1 MINHL
6 FQQCFRLF
14 IAFLLS
20 MQLSVAHAEEF
31 LPPEQAFVFKAQMQ
45 DNQNVQVTFSIAP
58 NYYMYRDEFAFS
70 VVSPDG
76 SVVQNGAVKL
86 PIAQNK
92 FDENFGKEMAIYHR
106 KVIVNVPIKKI
117 ADSDGLFKLVV
128 TSRGCADQGLC
139 YPPRKTQ
146 AVLTATGAAAALSKD
161 TSQSSAV
168 AAQADV
174 KAPKEGDGKNVGI
187 ENGSSAT
194 PQNGSEPV
202 VVDSQ
207 PKFSETS
214 ANASIPNF
222 ETAQATAASFDNSA
236 YARDIFSQHNFAVAL
251 AVIFGLGLLLSFTPC
266 MLPMLPILSTIL
278 AGQRDISRGRGF
290 FLAWAYV
297 TGMAL
302 VYALIGVIAAKTGAG
317 LHQYL
322 QSPWVL
328 GAFALIL
335 AVLALSLFDVF
346 QLQMPA
352 SWQTWLTE
360 KSQGKSGYVGAVLF
374 GAASALIA
382 SPCVTAPLVGIITYI
397 SQSGNA
403 LMGGVALFVL
413 AYGMGMPLLLL
424 GAGLGKF
431 LPKSGAWMVRIKQ
444 IVGVLMLIAA
454 LWIAEPI
461 WGKYWQKAWSDPQAA
476 LMFKPAQNSAEL
488 DVLIAQSDRPVMLDL
503 YADWCRSCIEME
515 RKTFSDSRV
524 REAMADMTLV
534 RVDMTNYT
542 EAHAA
547 LLQRFGLYG
556 PPAVI
561 ILEPLTGRERL
572 RIIGFEPPEVFEP
585 RLSSAIQSQQ

>member
-1 MINHL
+1 
-6 FQQCFRLF
+6 
-14 IAFLLS
+14 
-20 MQLSVAHAEEF
+20 MQLSVAYAEEF
-31 LPPEQAFVFKAQMQ
+31 LPPEQAFVFKAKMQ
-45 DNQNVQVTFSIAP
+45 DNQNVQVTFTIAP

-86 PIAQNK
+86 PVAQNK

-146 AVLTATGAAAALSKD
+146 AVLTAFGSAMALSKD
-161 TSQSSAV
+161 TTQTSAV

-174 KAPKEGDGKNVGI
+174 KAPKEGNGKNIDI
-187 ENGSSAT
+187 ESGSSAT
-194 PQNGSEPV
+194 PQNGAEPV

-207 PKFSETS
+207 PKSSGTL
-214 ANASIPNF
+214 ANASIPNL

-236 YARDIFSQHNFAVAL
+236 YVRDVFSQHNFAVAL
-251 AVIFGLGLLLSFTPC
+251 AVIFGLGLLLSLTPC

-322 QSPWVL
+322 QSPWTL

-454 LWIAEPI
+454 LWIAEPL

-476 LMFKPAQNSAEL
+476 LMFIPAQNSAEL

-524 REAMADMTLV
+524 REAMSGMTLV

-561 ILEPLTGRERL
+561 ILEPLTGREHL

-585 RLSSAIQSQQ
+585 HLNSAIQSQQ

>member
-106 KVIVNVPIKKI
+106 KVIINVPIKKI

-146 AVLTATGAAAALSKD
+146 AVLTATGVAAALSKD
-161 TSQSSAV
+161 ASQSSAV
-168 AAQADV
+168 AAQADA
-174 KAPKEGDGKNVGI
+174 KAPKEADGKNIGI

-194 PQNGSEPV
+194 PQNGAEPV
-202 VVDSQ
+202 IVDIES
-207 PKFSETS
+207 KSSGTS
-214 ANASIPNF
+214 ANASTPNL

-251 AVIFGLGLLLSFTPC
+251 AVIFGLGLLLSLTPC

-290 FLAWAYV
+290 FLALAYV
-297 TGMAL
+297 SGMAL

-322 QSPWVL
+322 QSPLVL

-424 GAGLGKF
+424 GAGLGRF

-585 RLSSAIQSQQ
+585 RLNSAIQSHQ